1 VLEGSLPVVCPVAWR
16 GVALPAPRRLSVRLG
31 SGRGGLLSEASEE
44 LARLNVVAQRSAGR
58 HGV

>member
-1 VLEGSLPVVCPVAWR
+1 MLEGSLPVVCSVAWR

-44 LARLNVVAQRSAGR
+44 LSRLNIVGTVECW
-58 HGV
+58 